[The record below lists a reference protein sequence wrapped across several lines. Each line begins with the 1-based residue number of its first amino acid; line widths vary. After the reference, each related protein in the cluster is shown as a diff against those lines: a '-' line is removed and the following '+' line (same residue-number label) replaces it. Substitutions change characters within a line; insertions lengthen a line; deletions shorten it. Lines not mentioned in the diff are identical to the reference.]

1 MENLDP
7 QCRVSLHSSSA
18 I

>member
-7 QCRVSLHSSSA
+7 NHY
-18 I
+18 